1 MPGYDQAGPLIAN
14 YDKLASGF
22 DRIVLGV
29 RACDKKGISRS
40 GRIKMGRFHPGELIR
55 ENTHRRQ
62 VNLATALPT
71 TIRRAAGGYPTAIVG
86 LPV

>member
-29 RACDKKGISRS
+29 RVCDKSISPL
-40 GRIKMGRFHPGELIR
+40 GRIKRLRFHPGEVIR
-55 ENTHRRQ
+55 IKILPTQ
-62 VNLATALPT
+62 VNLATSSPT
-71 TIRRAAGGYPTAIVG
+71 TIIVG

>member
-29 RACDKKGISRS
+29 RACDKTISPL
-40 GRIKMGRFHPGELIR
+40 GRVKRLRFHPGEVTRINILP
-55 ENTHRRQ
+55 TQ
-62 VNLATALPT
+62 VNLATASPT
-71 TIRRAAGGYPTAIVG
+71 TIRRAAGGYPTVIVG